1 MPMDSPKSA
10 YHARQTDRFAQS
22 LRRDT
27 VADIVRI
34 TRGGNPYEREVQ
46 GKANEPITV
55 AALLD
60 RSRALTGAHDLE
72 YSLEAI
78 YDRLEHNAPRVA
90 VIGGSPDH
98 PAHIMD
104 YETTARAAIRIW
116 QNGGV
121 PFAFSTPVL
130 CDGTAQSNTG
140 MCYSLESR
148 NAMTAMIA
156 NQMEAQ
162 SYHGAFVIQ
171 GCDKQPLA
179 AVAALAALDVTRRA
193 RGDAPV
199 FATFAPAHVLKGGT
213 IPDDLRHEIEAVAQK
228 AEAADHQE
236 IADDLRDAL
245 GYVLQCSSNTQF
257 QGVLTRAV
265 AAGVITQDQHKDFEK
280 RLAVNT
286 CDGKGGICAFNG
298 TGNSSR
304 HVVSALGLVHPALE
318 LLTAP
323 PTQEQVNR
331 AVDAMFTYCNN
342 PNYSVS
348 ELVKANV
355 ENCIRI
361 HSTTGGST
369 NLMMHL
375 VSAFIHAGLDF
386 SIWDYDRIRRATP
399 IPDLFNYSLT
409 QGRTIFELA
418 QQCCSGQIRGM
429 ETVMYELTRNDVPM
443 ELAAPT
449 AVGKTW
455 RERLA
460 DTRGLSA
467 EGVTNNPII
476 LSKPRRAISGVD
488 VLTSNFFDSAV
499 VKISGMP
506 DAQLDEF
513 DTKLAAVLY
522 FENEDDANA
531 SLLDAGYL
539 DSIKNNEAITH
550 QDLLRIYEH
559 NTGQRADA
567 GINGLSRE
575 ALFDH
580 LLHERIIKF
589 AVVISGQGPEAYGM
603 PEMFTPMQHINANRH
618 LKKLAMILTDGRY
631 SGVSY
636 GAAIGHVTPEAK
648 RGGQILYLQTGDI
661 VQSNLRERRFALVDR
676 AALRASGEVA
686 EDVSDLAA
694 GRREL
699 GEERLRRMSY
709 RLQAIVPTNR
719 MRDVTD
725 ASRGVVPNSVAE
737 CAQQPFVEFANR
749 NLAITGD

>member
-1 MPMDSPKSA
+1 MSQP
-10 YHARQTDRFAQS
+10 
-22 LRRDT
+22 
-27 VADIVRI
+27 VRI
-34 TRGGNPYEREVQ
+34 TRGDNPYQREVQ

-60 RSRALTGAHDLE
+60 RSRAMLGVRDLE
-72 YSLEAI
+72 YSLETI
-78 YDRLEHNAPRVA
+78 FDRLEHNAPRVA
-90 VIGGSPDH
+90 IIGGSPDH

-104 YETTARAAIRIW
+104 VETTARAAIRIW

-148 NAMTAMIA
+148 NAMTTMIV

-213 IPDDLRHEIEAVAQK
+213 FPDDLRADIEAVAEK
-228 AEAADHQE
+228 AEALNHQE
-236 IADDLRDAL
+236 IADDIRD
-245 GYVLQCSSNTQF
+245 GMDYVLQCTTNTQF
-257 QGVLTRAV
+257 QGIFTRAV
-265 AAGVITQDQHKDFEK
+265 AAGILTHEEHKSFEK

-318 LLTAP
+318 LLAEP
-323 PTQEQVNR
+323 PNQEQVNQ
-331 AVDAMFTYCNN
+331 AIDALFSICNE
-342 PNYSVS
+342 PDYSVS
-348 ELVKANV
+348 EVVKANI
-355 ENCIRI
+355 ENCVRI

-369 NLMMHL
+369 NLMMHI
-375 VSAFIHAGLDF
+375 VSAFIHAGVDF
-386 SIWDYDRIRRATP
+386 SIWDYDRIRRSTA

-409 QGRTIFELA
+409 QSRTIFELA

-443 ELAAPT
+443 VLGAAT
-449 AVGKTW
+449 VTGSTW
-455 RERLA
+455 QTRLS
-460 DTRGLSA
+460 DTTNLSA
-467 EGVTNNPII
+467 DGVSNNPII
-476 LSKPRRAISGVD
+476 LSKPRRAFSGVD

-506 DAQLDEF
+506 DAQLNEF
-513 DTKLAAVLY
+513 DTKLAVVLY
-522 FENEDDANA
+522 FENEDDANH
-531 SLLDAGYL
+531 SLLDDGYL
-539 DSIKNNEAITH
+539 DSIKNNQTITRD
-550 QDLLRIYEH
+550 DLVRIYQH
-559 NTGQRADA
+559 NSGPKTDA
-567 GINGLSRE
+567 RINAFTRE
-575 ALFDH
+575 ELFDH
-580 LLHERIIKF
+580 LLQERLIKF
-589 AVVISGQGPEAYGM
+589 AIVISGQGPEAYGM

-636 GAAIGHVTPEAK
+636 GAAIGHITPEAK
-648 RGGQILYLQTGDI
+648 RGGEILYLQTGDI
-661 VQSNLRERRFALVDR
+661 VQSNLRARRFVLIDR
-676 AALRASGEVA
+676 TALRADGSVVENA
-686 EDVSDLAA
+686 TDLAKE
-694 GRREL
+694 RKEL
-699 GEERLRRMSY
+699 GEERLRRINA

-725 ASRGVVPNSVAE
+725 ASRGVVPNAVAE
-737 CAQQPFVEFANR
+737 CAHEQFIEFANR
-749 NLAITGD
+749 NLAMAGD

>member
-1 MPMDSPKSA
+1 
-10 YHARQTDRFAQS
+10 
-22 LRRDT
+22 

-60 RSRALTGAHDLE
+60 RSRALTGARDLE

-130 CDGTAQSNTG
+130 CDGTAQSNSG

-148 NAMTAMIA
+148 NAMTTMIV

-213 IPDDLRHEIEAVAQK
+213 IPDDLRDEIEAVAQK

-245 GYVLQCSSNTQF
+245 AYVLQCSSNTQF
-257 QGVLTRAV
+257 QGVFTRAV
-265 AAGVITQDQHKDFEK
+265 AAGVITHDQHKDFEK
-280 RLAVNT
+280 RLAVST

-323 PTQEQVNR
+323 PTQEQVNQ
-331 AVDAMFTYCNN
+331 AVDAMFTYCND

-460 DTRGLSA
+460 DTRNLSA
-467 EGVTNNPII
+467 EGVTSNPIV

-513 DTKLAAVLY
+513 DTRLAVVLY
-522 FENEDDANA
+522 FENEDDANT
-531 SLLDAGYL
+531 SLLDASYL
-539 DSIKNNEAITH
+539 DSIKNNKAITH
-550 QDLLRIYEH
+550 QDLLSIYEH
-559 NTGQRADA
+559 NTQQRADA
-567 GINGLSRE
+567 GINGLTRE

-631 SGVSY
+631 SGVSH
-636 GAAIGHVTPEAK
+636 GAAIGHITPEAK
-648 RGGQILYLQTGDI
+648 RGGRILYLQTGDVI
-661 VQSNLRERRFALVDR
+661 QANLRARTMVLIDR
-676 AALRASGEVA
+676 EALRESGSVLEYA
-686 EDVSDLAA
+686 GDLA
-694 GRREL
+694 GQRKEL
-699 GEERLRRMSY
+699 GEERLRRINY

-737 CAQQPFVEFANR
+737 CARQPFVEFANR
-749 NLAITGD
+749 NLAVAGD

>member
-1 MPMDSPKSA
+1 MA
-10 YHARQTDRFAQS
+10 E
-22 LRRDT
+22 
-27 VADIVRI
+27 IIRI
-34 TRGGNPYEREVQ
+34 TRGDNPYQREVQ

-60 RSRALTGAHDLE
+60 RSRALFSVRDLD
-72 YSLEAI
+72 YSIEEI
-78 YDRLEHNAPRVA
+78 VERLDYCAPRIA
-90 VIGGSPDH
+90 IIGGSPDH

-130 CDGTAQSNTG
+130 CDGTAQSNVG

-148 NAMTAMIA
+148 NAMTAMIV

-179 AVAALAALDVTRRA
+179 AVAALAAVDVTRRA

-213 IPDDLRHEIEAVAQK
+213 IPEDLRKEIEDVARR
-228 AEAADHQE
+228 AEEMDHQA

-245 GYVLQCSSNTQF
+245 CYVLQCSSNQAF
-257 QGVLTRAV
+257 QGVFIRAV
-265 AAGVITQDQHKDFEK
+265 AAGIITHEQHKDLEK
-280 RLAVNT
+280 RLAAKT

-304 HVVSALGLVHPALE
+304 HVVSALGLAHPALE

-323 PTQEQVNR
+323 PDQERVNA
-331 AVDAMFTYCNN
+331 AVDALFSYCND
-342 PNYSVS
+342 PDYSVS
-348 ELVKANV
+348 EMVKANV
-355 ENCIRI
+355 ENAIRI

-369 NLMMHL
+369 NLIMHL
-375 VSAFIHAGLDF
+375 IAGFIYAGLDF

-399 IPDLFNYSLT
+399 IPDLFDYSLT

-418 QQCCSGQIRGM
+418 EQCCSGQIRGM
-429 ETVMYELTRNDVPM
+429 ETVMYELVRNGVPM
-443 ELAAPT
+443 TLDAPT
-449 AVGKTW
+449 ATGSTW
-455 RERLA
+455 RTRLA
-460 DTRGLSA
+460 DTRNLSA
-467 EGVTNNPII
+467 DGIKNNPIV
-476 LSKPRRAISGVD
+476 LAKPRRALSGID
-488 VLTSNFFDSAV
+488 VLTGNFFDSAV

-513 DTKLAAVLY
+513 DTKLAVALY
-522 FENEDDANA
+522 FENEDEANRM
-531 SLLDAGYL
+531 LLDDHFL
-539 DSIKNNEAITH
+539 DSIKSHPGLTH
-550 QDLLRIYEH
+550 TDMLRIYEH
-559 NTGQRADA
+559 NAKQTPDA
-567 GINGLSRE
+567 QINALSRE
-575 ALFDH
+575 ELFDH
-580 LLHERIIKF
+580 LLHEKIIKF

-603 PEMFTPMQHINANRH
+603 PEMFTPMQHVNANRH

-636 GAAIGHVTPEAK
+636 GAAIGHITPEAK
-648 RGGQILYLQTGDI
+648 RGGGILYLQTGDI
-661 VQSNLRERRFALVDR
+661 LQTNLRARNIMLIDREALRENNQLAANAGNLADERREIGA
-676 AALRASGEVA
+676 
-686 EDVSDLAA
+686 
-694 GRREL
+694 
-699 GEERLRRMSY
+699 ERLRKIND
-709 RLQAIVPTNR
+709 RLLDIVPTNR

-725 ASRGVVPNSVAE
+725 AARGVVPNAVAE
-737 CAQQPFVEFANR
+737 YALQPFVEFMHR
-749 NLAITGD
+749 NLAFAK

>member
-1 MPMDSPKSA
+1 VSE
-10 YHARQTDRFAQS
+10 F
-22 LRRDT
+22 
-27 VADIVRI
+27 VRI
-34 TRGGNPYEREVQ
+34 TRGGNPYQREVQ

-60 RSRALTGAHDLE
+60 RSRALTGLRDLN

-90 VIGGSPDH
+90 IIGGSPDH

-130 CDGTAQSNTG
+130 CDGTAQSNVG

-148 NAMTAMIA
+148 NAMTTMIV

-179 AVAALAALDVTRRA
+179 AVAALAALDVTRRH

-213 IPDDLRHEIEAVAQK
+213 IPDDLRNEIEAAAQK
-228 AEAADHQE
+228 AEAHNHQD
-236 IADDLRDAL
+236 IADDIRDAL
-245 GYVLQCSSNTQF
+245 AYVLQCSSNTQF
-257 QGVLTRAV
+257 QGVFTRAV
-265 AAGVITQDQHKDFEK
+265 SAGVISHEEHKNFEK
-280 RLAVNT
+280 HLAVAT

-318 LLTAP
+318 LLTSP
-323 PTQEQVNR
+323 PNQEQVNQ

-342 PNYSVS
+342 PDYSVS

-369 NLMMHL
+369 NLMMHI

-386 SIWDYDRIRRATP
+386 SIWDYDRVRRAEP
-399 IPDLFNYSLT
+399 VPDLFNYSLT
-409 QGRTIFELA
+409 QGRSIFELA

-429 ETVMYELTRNDVPM
+429 ETVMYELTRNNVTM

-449 AVGKTW
+449 ATGTTW
-455 RERLA
+455 RVRLA
-460 DTRGLSA
+460 DTTNLSA
-467 EGVTNNPII
+467 DGVTNNPII
-476 LSKPRRAISGVD
+476 LSKPRRAFSGVD
-488 VLTSNFFDSAV
+488 LLTGNFFDSAV

-513 DTKLAAVLY
+513 DTKLAVVLY
-522 FENEDDANA
+522 FENEDDANR
-531 SLLDAGYL
+531 SLLDDGYL
-539 DSIKNNEAITH
+539 DSIKTNESLTH
-550 QDLLRIYEH
+550 VDLLRIYEH
-559 NTGQRADA
+559 NAKQQPDA
-567 GINGLSRE
+567 RISAFNRE
-575 ALFDH
+575 ELFDH
-580 LLHERIIKF
+580 LLHEHLIKF

-603 PEMFTPMQHINANRH
+603 PEMFTPIQHVNANRH

-636 GAAIGHVTPEAK
+636 GAAIGHITPEAK
-648 RGGQILYLQTGDI
+648 RGGQILYLQTGDLL
-661 VQSNLRERRFALVDR
+661 QSNLRARRFVLVDR
-676 AALRASGEVA
+676 EALRQNGSVIESTA
-686 EDVSDLAA
+686 DLATE
-694 GRREL
+694 RKEL
-699 GEERLRRMSY
+699 GQERLRRINY
-709 RLQAIVPTNR
+709 RLQDVVPTNR

-737 CAQQPFVEFANR
+737 CAGQPFIEFANR
-749 NLAITGD
+749 NLAMAGD

>member
-1 MPMDSPKSA
+1 
-10 YHARQTDRFAQS
+10 
-22 LRRDT
+22 
-27 VADIVRI
+27 
-34 TRGGNPYEREVQ
+34 
-46 GKANEPITV
+46 
-55 AALLD
+55 
-60 RSRALTGAHDLE
+60 
-72 YSLEAI
+72 
-78 YDRLEHNAPRVA
+78 
-90 VIGGSPDH
+90 
-98 PAHIMD
+98 
-104 YETTARAAIRIW
+104 
-116 QNGGV
+116 
-121 PFAFSTPVL
+121 
-130 CDGTAQSNTG
+130 
-140 MCYSLESR
+140 YSLESR
-148 NAMTAMIA
+148 NAMTTMIV

-171 GCDKQPLA
+171 GCDKQPMA
-179 AVAALAALDVTRRA
+179 AVAALAALDVTRRH

-213 IPDDLRHEIEAVAQK
+213 IPDDLREEIEATAQK
-228 AEAADHQE
+228 AEALNHRD
-236 IADDLRDAL
+236 IADDIRDAL
-245 GYVLQCSSNTQF
+245 AYVLQCSSNAQF
-257 QGVLTRAV
+257 QGVFIRAA
-265 AAGVITQDQHKDFEK
+265 AAGVITHEEHKEFEK
-280 RLAVNT
+280 GLAVST

-323 PTQEQVNR
+323 PNQEQVNQ

-369 NLMMHL
+369 NLMMHI

-386 SIWDYDRIRRATP
+386 SIWDYDLIRRATP

-449 AVGKTW
+449 ATGSTW
-455 RERLA
+455 RTRLS
-460 DTRGLSA
+460 DTTNLSA

-488 VLTSNFFDSAV
+488 LLTSNFFDSAV

-513 DTKLAAVLY
+513 DTKLAVVLY
-522 FENEDDANA
+522 LENEDDANA
-531 SLLDAGYL
+531 SLLDDGYL
-539 DSIKNNEAITH
+539 DSIKTNEAITH
-550 QDLLRIYEH
+550 ADLLRIYEH
-559 NTGQRADA
+559 NARQKADA
-567 GINGLSRE
+567 QINALTRE
-575 ALFDH
+575 ELFDH
-580 LLHERIIKF
+580 LLHEHIIKF
-589 AVVISGQGPEAYGM
+589 ALVISGQGPEAYGM
-603 PEMFTPMQHINANRH
+603 PEMFTPIQHVNANRH

-636 GAAIGHVTPEAK
+636 GAAIGHITPEAK
-648 RGGQILYLQTGDI
+648 RGGRILYLQTGDVI
-661 VQSNLRERRFALVDR
+661 QTNLRARTMVLIDR
-676 AALRASGEVA
+676 EALRESGLVIEYA
-686 EDVSDLAA
+686 GDLAA
-694 GRREL
+694 ERKEL
-699 GEERLRRMSY
+699 GEERLRRINY

-725 ASRGVVPNSVAE
+725 ASRGVIPNSVAE
-737 CAQQPFVEFANR
+737 YARQPFIEFASR
-749 NLAITGD
+749 NLAMAGD